1 MSGSVLYIEK
11 PCKISL
17 NNNYIIVQAEE
28 ESKKFYLPDISTVV
42 FSSLQTSITVCL
54 LEKLSESGKTVIFC
68 NSKHTPY
75 SGVYPLYG
83 VQNAYSKLGE
93 QILWQDEIL
102 GSIWQRIVRDKI
114 AAQREVLSI
123 HGKKLCFAEQV
134 LPHDE
139 TNAEGRFA
147 DKYFHALFG
156 RKFVRHLS
164 DNVNIA
170 LNYGYSI
177 ILSSMSRIVAG
188 HGYVPFIG
196 VHHKSKTNNFNLAC
210 DCMEPFRAI
219 VDNIVAKQNGR
230 ALDKEYKLL
239 LLECLNKRVMYN
251 NKSYSAQDA
260 MELYFLDIAK
270 SLSNNKMDIGA
281 LSVL

>member
-1 MSGSVLYIEK
+1 MAGSVLYIEK

-28 ESKKFYLPDISTVV
+28 GSKKFYLPDISTVV
-42 FSSLQTSITVCL
+42 FSSSQASITVCL

-83 VQNAYSKLGE
+83 VQNAYSKLSE

-114 AAQREVLSI
+114 SAQREVLSI
-123 HGKKLCFAEQV
+123 HGKKVCFAEQV

-147 DKYFHALFG
+147 EKYFHAIFG

-177 ILSSMSRIVAG
+177 ILSSMARIVAG

-196 VHHKSKTNNFNLAC
+196 VHHKSKTNNFNLAS
-210 DCMEPFRAI
+210 DCMEPFRAV
-219 VDNIVAKQNGR
+219 VDNIVAKQGDKSLDR
-230 ALDKEYKLL
+230 AYKLL
-239 LLECLNKRVMYN
+239 LLDCLNKKVMYN
-251 NKSYSAQDA
+251 EKCYSVRDA
-260 MELYFLDIAK
+260 MEVYFIDIIN
-270 SLSNNKMDIGA
+270 SLANNSMQMGS